1 MDQLTNLYRQFLN
14 LFPSSIQWLISSVIA
29 VALVVAIIKLLIK
42 NFLIGIVLLI
52 LVVISIPILRITW
65 EIIAR
70 VVGR

>member
-1 MDQLTNLYRQFLN
+1 MDQLANLYQQFLN
-14 LFPSSIQWLISSVIA
+14 LFPASIQWLISSVIA
-29 VALVVAIIKLLIK
+29 IALVVVIIKLLIK

-52 LVVISIPILRITW
+52 LVVVSVPILRITW

>member
-1 MDQLTNLYRQFLN
+1 MDQLADIYQQFLN
-14 LFPSSIQWLISSVIA
+14 LFPVSIQWLISSVIA
-29 VALVVAIIKLLIK
+29 IALVVAIIKLLIK

-52 LVVISIPILRITW
+52 LVVVSVPILRITW